1 MLPTA
6 DTKFGMSV
14 FVTKSFRLSRLVN
27 SFISN
32 LYSGITAE
40 DSKTR
45 REWRDGVRKED
56 GKYFRVK

>member
-6 DTKFGMSV
+6 DTKFGTSS
-14 FVTKSFRLSRLVN
+14 FVTESFHLSRLVN

-32 LYSGITAE
+32 LYSGITAGY
-40 DSKTR
+40 SKTR

-56 GKYFRVK
+56 GK